1 MKIEHS
7 EFPHER
13 MVNTERFL
21 REPPSQLILD
31 PGAGEGLRAFLQVEI
46 IDENC
51 SGNETIDESWRVPG
65 AGEPKLVNQV
75 LVAASPPGD
84 DPLGGLHYELQEF
97 DQVTAVA

>member
-1 MKIEHS
+1 MNEQW
-7 EFPHER
+7 
-13 MVNTERFL
+13 L
-21 REPPSQLILD
+21 REPLSQLVPD
-31 PGAGEGLRAFLQVEI
+31 PGAGEVTRAFLQVEI

-51 SGNETIDESWRVPG
+51 SGNETIEESLSVPG